1 MIGSLA
7 VCTNGNFIAA
17 LQNGFA
23 FIDKISGEI
32 KMITDPESHLPGN
45 RFNEENVIRWVDSG
59 QAQCRFQKNQMLEM
73 FML

>member
-23 FIDKISGEI
+23 FIDRASGEV
-32 KMITDPESHLPGN
+32 KMIANP
-45 RFNEENVIRWVDSG
+45 
-59 QAQCRFQKNQMLEM
+59 
-73 FML
+73 